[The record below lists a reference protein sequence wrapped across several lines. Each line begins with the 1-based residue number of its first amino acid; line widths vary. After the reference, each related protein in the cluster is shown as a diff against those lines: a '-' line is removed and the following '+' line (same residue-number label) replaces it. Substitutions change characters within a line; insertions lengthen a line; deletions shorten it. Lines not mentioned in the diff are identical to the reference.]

1 MSERADPADA
11 AGPDDPTTDA
21 GAGAEPRT
29 RVVPPAHAV
38 SREHG
43 RTPGARELSAAAEV
57 FALLSDP
64 TRLHLLWLLTR
75 GEADV
80 SALTEACGAARP
92 AVSQHLAKLR
102 LGGLVQSRK
111 DGRRVVYA
119 MPDGHLKRLVVEAIS
134 RADHVVSGEPWHD

>member
-11 AGPDDPTTDA
+11 ADPDGPTAGTEAHA
-21 GAGAEPRT
+21 GAAAVPRT
-29 RVVPPAHAV
+29 H
-38 SREHG
+38 E
-43 RTPGARELSAAAEV
+43 RTPGARELAAAAEV

-64 TRLHLLWLLTR
+64 TRLHLLWLLTH

>member
-11 AGPDDPTTDA
+11 AEPDDPTVDPAGDPEADA
-21 GAGAEPRT
+21 VA
-29 RVVPPAHAV
+29 VAV
-38 SREHG
+38 SRTHE
-43 RTPGARELSAAAEV
+43 RTPGARELAAAAEV

>member
-11 AGPDDPTTDA
+11 AGPDGPTTDPAA
-21 GAGAEPRT
+21 GAGT
-29 RVVPPAHAV
+29 PAGTPAV
-38 SREHG
+38 SRPHE
-43 RTPGARELSAAAEV
+43 RTPGARELAAAAEV
-57 FALLSDP
+57 FALLADP
-64 TRLHLLWLLTR
+64 TRLHLMWLLTR

-80 SALTEACGAARP
+80 TALTEACGAARP

-102 LGGLVQSRK
+102 LGGLVRSRK

>member
-11 AGPDDPTTDA
+11 AGPDDPTTDPA
-21 GAGAEPRT
+21 ADAE
-29 RVVPPAHAV
+29 AAAV
-38 SREHG
+38 SRPRPHE
-43 RTPGARELSAAAEV
+43 RTPGARELAAAAEV
-57 FALLSDP
+57 FALLADP

-102 LGGLVQSRK
+102 LGGLVQSSK

>member
-1 MSERADPADA
+1 MAVPAGDPEADA
-11 AGPDDPTTDA
+11 VT
-21 GAGAEPRT
+21 
-29 RVVPPAHAV
+29 VAV
-38 SREHG
+38 SRTHE
-43 RTPGARELSAAAEV
+43 RTPGARELAAAAEV

-64 TRLHLLWLLTR
+64 TRLHLLWLLTH

>member
-1 MSERADPADA
+1 MSERADPAGSE
-11 AGPDDPTTDA
+11 GP
-21 GAGAEPRT
+21 AGAEGPT
-29 RVVPPAHAV
+29 GPAGAASGAPV
-38 SREHG
+38 SRTHE
-43 RTPGARELSAAAEV
+43 RTPGARELRAAAEV
-57 FALLSDP
+57 FALLADP

-80 SALTEACGAARP
+80 GALTEACGAARP

>member
-1 MSERADPADA
+1 MSERADPAVA
-11 AGPDDPTTDA
+11 TGPEHPTADA
-21 GAGAEPRT
+21 GAGA
-29 RVVPPAHAV
+29 V
-38 SREHG
+38 SRARVASRAHE
-43 RTPGARELSAAAEV
+43 RTPGARELAAAAEV

>member
-1 MSERADPADA
+1 MSERVEA
-11 AGPDDPTTDA
+11 A
-21 GAGAEPRT
+21 
-29 RVVPPAHAV
+29 AV
-38 SREHG
+38 SRPHE
-43 RTPGARELSAAAEV
+43 RTPGALELSAAAEV
-57 FALLSDP
+57 FGLLSDP
-64 TRLHLLWLLTR
+64 TRLHLVWLLTR

-102 LGGLVQSRK
+102 LAGLVQSRK

-134 RADHVVSGEPWHD
+134 RADHQVSGEPWHD

>member
-11 AGPDDPTTDA
+11 ADPDDPTA
-21 GAGAEPRT
+21 GSTA
-29 RVVPPAHAV
+29 PAVAAAV
-38 SREHG
+38 SRTHE
-43 RTPGARELSAAAEV
+43 RTPGARELAAAAEV

-64 TRLHLLWLLTR
+64 TRLHLLWLLTH

-80 SALTEACGAARP
+80 TALTEACGAARP

>member
-1 MSERADPADA
+1 MSERVD
-11 AGPDDPTTDA
+11 
-21 GAGAEPRT
+21 
-29 RVVPPAHAV
+29 PPAASHAH
-38 SREHG
+38 E
-43 RTPGARELSAAAEV
+43 RTPGPRELSAAAGV

-64 TRLHLLWLLTR
+64 TRLHLVWLLTR

-80 SALTEACGAARP
+80 TALTEACGAARP

-134 RADHVVSGEPWHD
+134 RADHEVTGEPWHS

>member
-1 MSERADPADA
+1 M
-11 AGPDDPTTDA
+11 
-21 GAGAEPRT
+21 PRT
-29 RVVPPAHAV
+29 H
-38 SREHG
+38 E
-43 RTPGARELSAAAEV
+43 RTPGARELAAAAEV

-64 TRLHLLWLLTR
+64 TRLHLLWLLTH

>member
-11 AGPDDPTTDA
+11 AGPDGPTTDPAADA
-21 GAGAEPRT
+21 GASAVPR
-29 RVVPPAHAV
+29 PH
-38 SREHG
+38 E
-43 RTPGARELSAAAEV
+43 RTPGARELAAAAEV
-57 FALLSDP
+57 FALLADP